1 MPDIQNIGLF
11 VTASLVLLLVPG
23 PAVLYI
29 VARSAEQGR
38 KVGLVSVLGIHLGTL
53 VHIVAA
59 VIGLSAVI
67 AASAQAFTVVKL
79 AGALYLVYLGVQT
92 IRGVGGIGSGDG
104 PVSHRSLR
112 RVFWDGTVVNV
123 LNPKTALFF
132 LAFVPQFVDPAAGNA
147 TAQLVTLGLLFV
159 VIGMVTDGAY
169 ALAGGA
175 IGGWLE
181 SRPHLDRNRRM
192 ASGVIYIGLG
202 ITAALSGN
210 PSEVN

>member
-11 VTASLVLLLVPG
+11 VSASLVLLLVPG

-29 VARSAEQGR
+29 IARSAEQGR
-38 KVGLVSVLGIHLGTL
+38 KAGLVSVLGIHVGTL
-53 VHIVAA
+53 VHIAAA

-67 AASAQAFTVVKL
+67 AASAHAFTVVKL

-92 IRGVGGIGSGDG
+92 IRGAGANGRGEG
-104 PVSHRSLR
+104 PAPQRSLR

-147 TAQLVTLGLLFV
+147 TSQLVTLGLLFV
-159 VIGMVTDGAY
+159 ALGIVTDGVY

-175 IGGWLE
+175 VGGWLE
-181 SRPHLDRNRRM
+181 NRPHLDRNRRV

-210 PSEVN
+210 PSKSG